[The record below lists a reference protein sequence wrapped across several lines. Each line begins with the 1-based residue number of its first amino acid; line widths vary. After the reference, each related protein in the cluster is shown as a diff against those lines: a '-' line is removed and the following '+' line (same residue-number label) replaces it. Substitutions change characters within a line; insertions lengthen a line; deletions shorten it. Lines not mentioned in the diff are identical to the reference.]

1 MKSLPSSSS
10 KNLKITESSH
20 IPMSFG
26 YFIKVKIQSVNY
38 SFVIYFEI
46 WYTSIGKASGSCL
59 IIWSLIT
66 RDVLVKTLMFTDW
79 TCFRL
84 HTGKKGKKKKFHPSI
99 MTIKQYVNKMQCF
112 TQHRTYIVI
121 LDIWINKYLCES
133 TSTQFKPVFV
143 PFPMGLFN
151 TYPQQAIL
159 HYTS

>member
-46 WYTSIGKASGSCL
+46 WYTSIGKASGSSL

-84 HTGKKGKKKKFHPSI
+84 HTGKKGKKKSFIHQSW
-99 MTIKQYVNKMQCF
+99 Q
-112 TQHRTYIVI
+112 
-121 LDIWINKYLCES
+121 
-133 TSTQFKPVFV
+133 
-143 PFPMGLFN
+143 
-151 TYPQQAIL
+151 
-159 HYTS
+159 